1 MRHAAL
7 RTEQT
12 TRRERDASAAAM
24 ETVALVLED
33 GSPLPETAEDVHH
46 LVQRLRGHV
55 MVLGGGLP
63 ASYAEDV
70 LAEAHAAAEEET
82 PEGFMPSRVYLVRL
96 ARATKALAE
105 VQAESSQHLPA
116 RRTTGLAF
124 RGWPSRNM
132 LRAVT
137 FAVAMATL
145 ILAASVRP
153 S

>member
-1 MRHAAL
+1 
-7 RTEQT
+7 
-12 TRRERDASAAAM
+12 M

-33 GSPLPETAEDVHH
+33 GSPLPETAEDVHY

-63 ASYAEDV
+63 PSYAEDV
-70 LAEAHAAAEEET
+70 LAEAHAAAEEEM

-96 ARATKALAE
+96 ARITKALAE
-105 VQAESSQHLPA
+105 AAQAESSQHLPA
-116 RRTTGLAF
+116 QRTTGLAF
-124 RGWPSRNM
+124 RGWPSRNT
-132 LRAVT
+132 LRVVT
-137 FAVAMATL
+137 FAIAMATL